1 MHAPALCLPRGR
13 RLVVTSGHCAGTY
26 LIPFYLEGGE
36 YHDCMCALREVAFRD
51 SLPLRVSDSTVSMYH
66 GMTVSPHPG
75 AACGGKELLEVE
87 HEHWLDMGIWAIE
100 SPGRQQELSHE
111 CLSRRRRF
119 RLTSGA
125 SKGR

>member
-1 MHAPALCLPRGR
+1 M
-13 RLVVTSGHCAGTY
+13 TSRHCAGMY

-66 GMTVSPHPG
+66 GMTVSPHPPG

-87 HEHWLDMGIWAIE
+87 HEHGSIWAM
-100 SPGRQQELSHE
+100 GYRVARTRQQAE
-111 CLSRRRRF
+111 
-119 RLTSGA
+119 GD
-125 SKGR
+125 